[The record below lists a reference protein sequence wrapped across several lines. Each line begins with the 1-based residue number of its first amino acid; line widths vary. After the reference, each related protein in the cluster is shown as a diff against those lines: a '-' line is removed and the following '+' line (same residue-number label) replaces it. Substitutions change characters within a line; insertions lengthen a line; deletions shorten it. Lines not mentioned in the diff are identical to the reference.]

1 MLRGLKYYTVASVLV
16 LILAGVFSSCSK
28 KEKAPEGIL
37 GREEMVKTIQE
48 VLLAEEKVNR
58 LRLSTDSSKKVF
70 TAIRGKVFEKAG
82 VPDSV
87 FNNSVNYYMDH
98 PKELEQ
104 IYTALVDSLNLKEQK
119 ASVRP
124 TPK

>member
-1 MLRGLKYYTVASVLV
+1 MLVI
-16 LILAGVFSSCSK
+16 ILAGAFSCSK
-28 KEKAPEGIL
+28 KEQAPEGIL
-37 GREEMVKTIQE
+37 GKEEMVKTIQE

-58 LRLSTDSSKKVF
+58 LRLSTDSAKKVF
-70 TAIRGKVFEKAG
+70 TALREKIFEKTG

-87 FNNSVNYYMDH
+87 FNNSMNYYMDH

>member
-1 MLRGLKYYTVASVLV
+1 MLRGLKYYAVASVLV
-16 LILAGVFSSCSK
+16 MILAGTFSCSK
-28 KEKAPEGIL
+28 KEKTPEGIL
-37 GREEMVKTIQE
+37 GKEEMAKTIQE

-70 TAIRGKVFEKAG
+70 TAIRGKIFEKTG
-82 VPDSV
+82 VSDSV
-87 FNNSVNYYMDH
+87 FNKSMNYYMDH

>member
-16 LILAGVFSSCSK
+16 IILAGVFSCSK
-28 KEKAPEGIL
+28 KEKAPKGIL
-37 GREEMVKTIQE
+37 AREEMVTTIQE

-70 TAIRGKVFEKAG
+70 TAIRGKIFEKTG

-87 FNNSVNYYMDH
+87 FNNSMNYYMDH

>member
-1 MLRGLKYYTVASVLV
+1 MLKGLKYYTVASVLV
-16 LILAGVFSSCSK
+16 IILAGVFSCSK

-37 GREEMVKTIQE
+37 AKEEMVKTIQE

-70 TAIRGKVFEKAG
+70 TAIRGKIFEKTG

-87 FNNSVNYYMDH
+87 FNNSMNYYMDH

>member
-1 MLRGLKYYTVASVLV
+1 MLRGLKYYTVAATLV
-16 LILAGVFSSCSK
+16 LTLAGVSSCSK
-28 KEKAPEGIL
+28 KEKVPEGIL
-37 GREEMVKTIQE
+37 AKEEMVKTIQE

-70 TAIRGKVFEKAG
+70 TAIRGKVFDKAG

-87 FNNSVNYYMDH
+87 FNNSMNYYMDH

>member
-1 MLRGLKYYTVASVLV
+1 MLRGLKYYTIAFVLV
-16 LILAGVFSSCSK
+16 ITLAGVFSCSK
-28 KEKAPEGIL
+28 KEKTPEGIL
-37 GREEMVKTIQE
+37 GQEEMVKTIQE
-48 VLLAEEKVNR
+48 VLLVEEKVNR

-70 TAIRGKVFEKAG
+70 TAIRGKVFEKTG

-87 FNNSVNYYMDH
+87 FNNSMNYYMDH

>member
-16 LILAGVFSSCSK
+16 LTLAGVISCSK

-37 GREEMVKTIQE
+37 NKEEMVKTIQE

-70 TAIRGKVFEKAG
+70 MAIRGKVFDKAG

-87 FNNSVNYYMDH
+87 FNNSMNYYMDH

>member
-1 MLRGLKYYTVASVLV
+1 MLRGLKYYTIAFVLV
-16 LILAGVFSSCSK
+16 IALAGVFSCSK
-28 KEKAPEGIL
+28 KEKTPESIL
-37 GREEMVKTIQE
+37 GQEEMVKTIQE
-48 VLLAEEKVNR
+48 VLLVEEKVNR

-70 TAIRGKVFEKAG
+70 TAIRGKVFEKTG

-87 FNNSVNYYMDH
+87 FNNSMNYYMDH

>member
-1 MLRGLKYYTVASVLV
+1 
-16 LILAGVFSSCSK
+16 
-28 KEKAPEGIL
+28 
-37 GREEMVKTIQE
+37 MVKTIQE

-70 TAIRGKVFEKAG
+70 TAIRGKVFDKAG

-87 FNNSVNYYMDH
+87 FNNSMNYYMDH

>member
-1 MLRGLKYYTVASVLV
+1 MLRGLKYYAVASVLV
-16 LILAGVFSSCSK
+16 MILAGTFSCSK
-28 KEKAPEGIL
+28 KEKTPEGIL
-37 GREEMVKTIQE
+37 GKEEMAKTIQE

-70 TAIRGKVFEKAG
+70 TAIRGKIFEKTG
-82 VPDSV
+82 VSDSV
-87 FNNSVNYYMDH
+87 FNNSMNYYMDH

-124 TPK
+124 TPN

>member
-1 MLRGLKYYTVASVLV
+1 MLRGLKYYAVASVLV
-16 LILAGVFSSCSK
+16 MILAGTFSCSK
-28 KEKAPEGIL
+28 KEKTPEGIL
-37 GREEMVKTIQE
+37 DKEEMAKTIQE

-70 TAIRGKVFEKAG
+70 TAIRGKIFEKTG
-82 VPDSV
+82 VSDSV
-87 FNNSVNYYMDH
+87 FNNSMNYYMDH

>member
-1 MLRGLKYYTVASVLV
+1 MLRGLKYYTVAATLV
-16 LILAGVFSSCSK
+16 ITLAGVFSCSK
-28 KEKAPEGIL
+28 KEKVPEGIL
-37 GREEMVKTIQE
+37 AKEEMVKTIQE

-70 TAIRGKVFEKAG
+70 TAMRGKVFEKTG

-87 FNNSVNYYMDH
+87 FNSSMSYYMDH
-98 PKELEQ
+98 PRELEQ

>member
-1 MLRGLKYYTVASVLV
+1 MLRGLKYYAVASVLV
-16 LILAGVFSSCSK
+16 MILAGTFSCSK
-28 KEKAPEGIL
+28 KEKTPEGIL
-37 GREEMVKTIQE
+37 GKEEMAKTIQE

-70 TAIRGKVFEKAG
+70 TAIRGKIFEKTG
-82 VPDSV
+82 VSDSV
-87 FNNSVNYYMDH
+87 FNNSMNYYMDH